1 MANAA
6 ELRGI
11 AVTCWAMSSRPPPW
25 SRQELVLALELYFDV
40 GAADYRSSRRV
51 QELSHLIRAMHAGQT
66 YLEDTRFRSPSSVSR
81 KLKNIAWVDPSNTRG
96 TAQSHGSAVDE
107 EIWDEFADDRGR
119 LAVEAAAIRASI
131 GSGFKGPTPS
141 GAAPSEVGSALDAIR
156 GEAGKRTRGQG
167 YLSSAAARLTLERH
181 SMEHAA
187 CYFADQGWSSITDVS
202 QTRCFDLLC
211 LRDDEELRVEV
222 KATITAGTQ
231 ILLTRNEVTH
241 ARRVFPRVALY
252 VLAGIELIRAGET
265 SYRAAGGTAIIRNPW
280 DIRTGELQPLAYAY
294 SLLPERESNL

>member
-1 MANAA
+1 MP
-6 ELRGI
+6 
-11 AVTCWAMSSRPPPW
+11 SRPPPW
-25 SRQELVLALELYFDV
+25 SRQELILALELYFDV

-51 QELSHLIRAMHAGQT
+51 QELSGLIRAMHAGET
-66 YLEDTRFRSPSSVSR
+66 HLEDTRFRSPSSVSR

-119 LAVEAAAIRASI
+119 LAVEAAAIRAWI
-131 GSGFKGPTPS
+131 ESGFQGPTPT
-141 GAAPSEVGSALDAIR
+141 GAATTEVGAALDAIH

-167 YLSSAAARLTLERH
+167 YMSSAAARLTLERH
-181 SMEHAA
+181 SMETAA
-187 CYFADQGWSSITDVS
+187 RYFADLGWSSITDVS

-222 KATITAGTQ
+222 KATTTAGTQ
-231 ILLTRNEVTH
+231 VLLTRNEVTH

-252 VLAGIELIRAGET
+252 VLAGIELVRADDA
-265 SYRAAGGTAIIRNPW
+265 SYRASGGTAINRNPW
-280 DIRTGELQPLAYAY
+280 DIRSGELQPLAYAY
-294 SLLPERESNL
+294 DLPSG